1 MKDERIIE
9 MFFARSER
17 AISELTAKYGALLM
31 RVAMNIVGNRGDAE
45 ECCNDTY
52 LGVWNTIPPKRPN
65 SLSAYSCGIA
75 RNIALKKHA
84 YNSAQRRNSEY
95 DKSLDELYGAIAAP
109 NETVDQIDASELA
122 NAINAFLKRER
133 PVDREL
139 FVRRYYLC
147 ESVATAAMSMTI
159 GVNKASVRLS
169 RQRERLAQF
178 LREEGY
184 II

>member
-1 MKDERIIE
+1 MKDEKIIE

-31 RVAMNIVGNRGDAE
+31 RVAMNIVGNRADAE

-52 LGVWNTIPPKRPN
+52 LCVWDTIPPKRPN

-75 RNIALKKHA
+75 RNIARKKCA
-84 YNSAQRRNSEY
+84 YNTTKLRNSEY
-95 DKSLDELYGAIAAP
+95 DKSLDELYDAISAP
-109 NETVDQIDASELA
+109 NWTEEQISASELA
-122 NAINAFLKRER
+122 AAINAFLKRER

-147 ESVATAAMSMTI
+147 ESVAAAAMSMTI
-159 GVNKASVRLS
+159 SVNKASVRLS
-169 RQRERLAQF
+169 RQRDRLSKF